1 MKQLT
6 GTVISNKMNNTVVVQ
21 VSRNW
26 KHPLYKKVVS
36 RTKNYPAHVENIALE
51 VGDAVVIEETRPLS
65 KTKHFK
71 VVEKVNQ

>member
-1 MKQLT
+1 MKQFT
-6 GTVISNKMNNTVVVQ
+6 GTVISTNMNNTVVVQ

-36 RTKNYPAHVENIALE
+36 RTKNYPAHSENMELKN
-51 VGDAVVIEETRPLS
+51 GDIVTIEETRPIS

-71 VVEKVNQ
+71 VLEKAN